1 MLQNYIIE
9 LDGRPAGRFFEFAGG
24 GAQADVAIE
33 KQGADKISRKHI
45 ASIKY
50 QDMVLACG
58 TGMSHDFY
66 QWIADTFAG
75 SFARKNGAVVQLD
88 GKHTPVGRLE
98 FMSALVTALVLPE
111 LDAST
116 KKAAVMTVSIRP
128 EMTRSAAAERSA
140 KPGVYIST
148 LPKAWNISDFRLKI
162 DGLEN
167 ECRHVTHIDSLKLG
181 QKIVLDAI
189 GESRDYS
196 QEGGALEYS
205 DLVIRLPEL
214 FATGFYKWFDDFVV
228 KGNSTFEKRGTLEFF
243 APSSSKAYFGIEF
256 SGLGIESAKGPS
268 GLRSKTSLPVT
279 VSMYCES
286 MKFYAG
292 PSAII

>member
-58 TGMSHDFY
+58 TGMSRDFY
-66 QWIADTFAG
+66 QWI
-75 SFARKNGAVVQLD
+75 
-88 GKHTPVGRLE
+88 
-98 FMSALVTALVLPE
+98 ALVTALVLPE

-116 KKAAVMTVSIRP
+116 KKAAVMIVSIRP
-128 EMTRSAAAERSA
+128 EITRSAAAEGSA
-140 KPGVYIST
+140 KPGVYVST
-148 LPKAWNISDFRLKI
+148 LPRAWNISDFRLKI

-181 QKIVLDAI
+181 QKIALDAI

-205 DLVIRLPEL
+205 DLVIRLPES

-228 KGNSTFEKRGTLEFF
+228 KGNTSFEKGGTLEFF